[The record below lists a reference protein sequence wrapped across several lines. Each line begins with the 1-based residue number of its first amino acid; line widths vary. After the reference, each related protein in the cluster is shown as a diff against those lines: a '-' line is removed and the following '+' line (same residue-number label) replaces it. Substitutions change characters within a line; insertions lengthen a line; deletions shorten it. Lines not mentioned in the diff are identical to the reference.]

1 MKKASIGAIIAAA
14 VIIPIAVYAI
24 SPYFTESSVDEALP
38 DNVVTTQAAVKET
51 QTAGEGAGMPPEN
64 VPDMQ
69 PGERQMAEPEEA
81 IAGDE
86 PRAQER
92 EGAEKTESKDAVIK
106 EQEENETAGDGAPE
120 PVMHD
125 AEEIV
130 RTYEGRFVGVG
141 DGIHDA
147 SGIAKVI
154 PLDDGSQILRLEEFR
169 STNGPGLYVY
179 LATDKGASEFVSL
192 GKLKANQGNQNYDI
206 PDQTDLE
213 KYDQVLIWC
222 EPFSV
227 LFGSAA
233 LGSQ

>member
-1 MKKASIGAIIAAA
+1 MKKASVGAIIAAA
-14 VIIPIAVYAI
+14 VVIPIAVYAI

-38 DNVVTTQAAVKET
+38 DNVVTTQAEVKEIEM
-51 QTAGEGAGMPPEN
+51 AMEEAEMSPEKVPGMMPE
-64 VPDMQ
+64 
-69 PGERQMAEPEEA
+69 ERQMTEMEEAVMGEEPEAE
-81 IAGDE
+81 E
-86 PRAQER
+86 
-92 EGAEKTESKDAVIK
+92 AEKEEVEEAVMGEQAEKEEVGDDAS
-106 EQEENETAGDGAPE
+106 E
-120 PVMHD
+120 PMTQHTK
-125 AEEIV
+125 EIV

-179 LATDKGASEFVSL
+179 LATDKSASEFVSL

-222 EPFSV
+222 EPFRV